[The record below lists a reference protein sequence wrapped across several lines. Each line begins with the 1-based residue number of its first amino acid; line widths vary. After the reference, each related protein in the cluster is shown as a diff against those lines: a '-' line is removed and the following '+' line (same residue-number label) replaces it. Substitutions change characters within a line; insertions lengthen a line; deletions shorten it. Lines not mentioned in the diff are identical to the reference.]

1 MNISPIGF
9 KGTFCI
15 EQKDLNNKKFTKIL
29 SKKDDF
35 ELSFQVS
42 GYTNPGK
49 LYVQMPYE
57 FDSQLMKL
65 LAKLS
70 VPYKKIEED
79 DSLDPDN
86 IIKRIVI
93 CPSGHNKEEFL
104 QKIDAAK
111 LDVELKKD
119 PAMHVGYN
127 GKNGSGLKYDR
138 FKAFLKTNQ
147 EIRSPIIYLRKL
159 PCGEIETHIYDG
171 RHRFAVLRDMGIKQI
186 PVTIDKDSLELAKEI
201 GLV

>member
-1 MNISPIGF
+1 MNISPIAF

-15 EQKDLNNKKFTKIL
+15 EQKDLNSKTFTQIL
-29 SKKDDF
+29 SKKDNL
-35 ELSFQVS
+35 EMSFQVS

-65 LAKLS
+65 LAKIS
-70 VPYKKIEED
+70 VPYKRIEED
-79 DSLDPDN
+79 ESLEPDN
-86 IIKRIVI
+86 IIKRMVLS
-93 CPSGHNKEEFL
+93 PSGENREEFL
-104 QKIDAAK
+104 QKIDATK
-111 LDVELKKD
+111 LDVELKKN
-119 PAMHVGYN
+119 PEMHVGYK
-127 GKNGSGLKYDR
+127 GKNGSRLKYDR
-138 FKAFLKTNQ
+138 FKTFLKTNQ

-159 PCGEIETHIYDG
+159 PSGEIETHIYDG

-186 PVTIDKDSLELAKEI
+186 PVTIDEDSLKLAREI